1 MNHAAFL
8 NYPSIL
14 FLRVG
19 VHRKD
24 SIVSVIERILAK
36 CMQIFGVETNWKG
49 ALRRRK
55 RERIILNGLQRIK
68 LEVPAVD

>member
-1 MNHAAFL
+1 
-8 NYPSIL
+8 
-14 FLRVG
+14 
-19 VHRKD
+19 
-24 SIVSVIERILAK
+24 
-36 CMQIFGVETNWKG
+36 MQIFGVETNWKG